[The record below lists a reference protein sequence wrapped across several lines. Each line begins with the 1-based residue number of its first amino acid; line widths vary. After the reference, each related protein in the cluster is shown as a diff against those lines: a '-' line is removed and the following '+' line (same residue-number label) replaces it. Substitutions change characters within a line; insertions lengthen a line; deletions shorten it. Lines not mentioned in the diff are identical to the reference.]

1 MNAPTRTDVLPP
13 LWAHQAKT
21 LELLKTSPIV
31 FDTSDPGT
39 GKTRAALEAFLQRG
53 KGKALVLAPKTLL
66 ESAWAADIQR
76 WTPALKASVA
86 YAHNREEAFNADAD
100 VYITNIDAVK
110 WLAKQPKKFFKDFT
124 TIIIDES
131 TAYKH
136 RTSARSKAAAKIIK
150 GFAYRELMTGTPNSN
165 TVLDV
170 WHQAFLL
177 DGGERLGRSYYQ
189 FRSAVCEPVQVGP
202 QPNHLK
208 WQDKPGSELVV
219 AELLKDISIRHEFAD
234 CMDIPPNHT
243 YTVCFELSKSLMQ
256 KYKNLERESILELEK
271 ADVTAVNAA
280 ALRGKLLQLASGAV
294 YYSENKHE
302 VLDTGRYELIADLIE
317 ARRHSIVFF
326 NWRHQ
331 REQISKE
338 LEKRGVIHEVID
350 GNVPQRRRAQIVE
363 AYQAGYYQT
372 LLLHPQTGAHG
383 LTLTRGTATIWAS
396 PTYQPD
402 FLKQGM
408 HRIFRGGQ
416 TEKTETI
423 LIEAKGTVEKLVYER
438 LNEKSGRMQ
447 SFLDLLKERSAE

>member
-1 MNAPTRTDVLPP
+1 MNAPAHNPVLPP

-53 KGKALVLAPKTLL
+53 TGKALVLAPKTLL
-66 ESAWAADIQR
+66 ESAWASDIQR

-150 GFAYRELMTGTPNSN
+150 GFAHRELMTGTPNSN

-243 YTVCFELSKSLMQ
+243 YTISFELSKTLMQ
-256 KYKNLERESILELEK
+256 KYKNSS
-271 ADVTAVNAA
+271 
-280 ALRGKLLQLASGAV
+280 ASR
-294 YYSENKHE
+294 SLSSRK
-302 VLDTGRYELIADLIE
+302 
-317 ARRHSIVFF
+317 
-326 NWRHQ
+326 Q
-331 REQISKE
+331 M
-338 LEKRGVIHEVID
+338 
-350 GNVPQRRRAQIVE
+350 
-363 AYQAGYYQT
+363 
-372 LLLHPQTGAHG
+372 
-383 LTLTRGTATIWAS
+383 S
-396 PTYQPD
+396 P
-402 FLKQGM
+402 
-408 HRIFRGGQ
+408 R
-416 TEKTETI
+416 
-423 LIEAKGTVEKLVYER
+423 
-438 LNEKSGRMQ
+438 
-447 SFLDLLKERSAE
+447 